1 MASSTPPMAPP
12 PVQPAPGAQAP
23 KKGTSPLVWILAGCG
38 GLIVIA
44 ILVLLV
50 GGYFVAHKVK
60 GYADIAKKNPAMAAA
75 KLMVSVNPDLE
86 IVSEDDDKGT
96 ITVRDKKTGEE
107 ITMNAEDI
115 KEGRLKFKNKKGEE
129 VTFEGSG
136 EKGKEGFKIKT
147 DKGSMTFGSGPGE
160 APPPWVPTYPGGKAV
175 ASSRENTEQG
185 FTGTYSFQTSDS
197 GEAVLAFFEKDLKK
211 AGFNVTRTST
221 GQMSGLGT
229 INARAKDGKQTV
241 NVVVTQIADATQVMV
256 QYASEEGAKE

>member
-12 PVQPAPGAQAP
+12 PAQPVPGAPVP
-23 KKGTSPLVWILAGCG
+23 KKGTSPLIWILAGCG

-60 GYADIAKKNPAMAAA
+60 GYADMAKKNPAMAAA

-115 KEGRLKFKNKKGEE
+115 KQGRLKFKNKKGEE

-136 EKGKEGFKIKT
+136 ESGKEGFKIKT
-147 DKGSMTFGSGPGE
+147 DKGTMAFGNAQGE
-160 APPPWVPTYPGGKAV
+160 APPSWVPAYPSAKAI
-175 ASSRENTEQG
+175 ASTRESTDEG

-197 GEAVLAFFEKDLKK
+197 GGAVLAFFEKELKK
-211 AGFNVTRTST
+211 AGFSVERTST

-229 INARAKDGKQTV
+229 INARGKDGKHTV
-241 NVVVTQIADATQVMV
+241 NVVVTSVTDETQVMV
-256 QYASEEGAKE
+256 QYTSEEGENP